1 MQEFCAKLVI
11 ITIDFSKAVCYN
23 EITKK
28 QYIQKLKKQVFCVK
42 AFSPTSSRVNLP
54 LANSSITIL
63 LPQAADWSLYE
74 IQF

>member
-54 LANSSITIL
+54 LAKFL
-63 LPQAADWSLYE
+63 HYYFVAACGRLE
-74 IQF
+74 FI